1 MLPDG
6 AISTEHIWKRFRA
19 DFQRMLGRDRIAR
32 VLHPRRSQGWRWAL
46 RDVSLVVEPGAAIGL
61 VGNNGSGKTTMLKI
75 VAKVMHPYAGRV
87 DVHGRIGALIEVK
100 AGIHPD
106 LSGRENI
113 ALQGSLLG
121 LRRKEVMRRFDEIVA
136 FAELEDAID
145 RQLKFYS
152 SGMWTRLG
160 FAIAAFLEPDIL
172 LVDEVLAVGD
182 ASFQQKC
189 LDRMRTVL
197 GKGTTVVF
205 VSHDLA
211 AVEAL
216 CSRVIWLRQGLVEHD
231 GPARETLTE
240 YRRVIEEAA
249 EYLAEGEGIVRL
261 VKAEVVPAEGHL
273 VKTQGAMDIRVVV
286 DSPER
291 AQRDLLRGRE
301 RGPRDTDL
309 RAVERH
315 TPGGRRDRDPVLG
328 GAAPAAAGAVLRV
341 GGRVRDRHRLRAPL
355 LASGGALRCR
365 RPEPRRGAARR
376 GAPRPGARRGVMGG
390 EPAVRTAYLL
400 RFDDLCP
407 TMDLERWEP
416 VERLLVDA
424 DVRPI
429 LAIVPDNRD
438 PHLEVAS
445 EDDGFWERA
454 RGWAA
459 RGWTVAVHGYRH
471 ATVTDQPGMLRLHDR
486 SEFAGLTLEEQTSKL
501 RTAMEIF
508 EREGLRPEVFVAPNH
523 SFDPATLRAARTVGI
538 DAVSDGFGVVPYVDR
553 EGMLWIPQQLWRFRT
568 APPGVWTVC
577 SHTNAWDPARLA
589 AFRRGLMANRR
600 RVVDLA
606 WVRRTHGRRRRPWWD
621 AAAGSALA
629 AATRAKVRRHSN
641 TGPDVAVVT

>member
-6 AISTEHIWKRFRA
+6 SIRTEQIWKRFRA
-19 DFQRMLGRDRIAR
+19 DFQRMLGRDRLAR

-46 RDVSLVVEPGAAIGL
+46 RDVSMVVEPGAAVGL

-87 DVHGRIGALIEVK
+87 DVQGRIGALIEVK

-197 GKGTTVVF
+197 GQGTTVVF

-211 AVEAL
+211 AVESL

-261 VKAEVVPAEGHL
+261 VKAEVVPAEGHM
-273 VKTQGAMDIRVVV
+273 VRTQGAMDIRVVV
-286 DSPER
+286 DSPGPRSGICYVGVSEGPATPIFVLSKDVHLAAGETEIR
-291 AQRDLLRGRE
+291 CSVARLPLPRGRYYAWVGVFATGTGSE
-301 RGPRDTDL
+301 L
-309 RAVERH
+309 LSWH
-315 TPGGRRDRDPVLG
+315 
-328 GAAPAAAGAVLRV
+328 PAAHFDVAGPNLDGGPLAVV
-341 GGRVRDRHRLRAPL
+341 
-355 LASGGALRCR
+355 
-365 RPEPRRGAARR
+365 
-376 GAPRPGARRGVMGG
+376 
-390 EPAVRTAYLL
+390 
-400 RFDDLCP
+400 
-407 TMDLERWEP
+407 
-416 VERLLVDA
+416 
-424 DVRPI
+424 
-429 LAIVPDNRD
+429 
-438 PHLEVAS
+438 
-445 EDDGFWERA
+445 
-454 RGWAA
+454 
-459 RGWTVAVHGYRH
+459 
-471 ATVTDQPGMLRLHDR
+471 
-486 SEFAGLTLEEQTSKL
+486 
-501 RTAMEIF
+501 
-508 EREGLRPEVFVAPNH
+508 
-523 SFDPATLRAARTVGI
+523 
-538 DAVSDGFGVVPYVDR
+538 
-553 EGMLWIPQQLWRFRT
+553 
-568 APPGVWTVC
+568 
-577 SHTNAWDPARLA
+577 RLA
-589 AFRRGLMANRR
+589 PVHVEASWEASRL
-600 RVVDLA
+600 
-606 WVRRTHGRRRRPWWD
+606 
-621 AAAGSALA
+621 
-629 AATRAKVRRHSN
+629 
-641 TGPDVAVVT
+641 